1 MNETYTLSKRK
12 SIADDM
18 GYQAGK
24 LYEVCDAYNKINTKW
39 LYWGSTDCRKS
50 LFKPATGA
58 IMTGD
63 VAVFLGFENNFIKL
77 LIDNGLVVYVAYVS
91 DMVLKPVKTP

>member
-1 MNETYTLSKRK
+1 MNETHTLSKRK
-12 SIADDM
+12 SIVDDM

-39 LYWGSTDCRKS
+39 LYWGSTD
-50 LFKPATGA
+50 KPATGA

-63 VAVFLGFENNFIKL
+63 VAVFLGFENNFFKL